1 MTQPALAASSASLL
15 IASCIAGGTSNG
27 ASLCFTMV
35 MNRMGISPLFDQ
47 LVSTGDL
54 LAQLA
59 VMLDGWAFA
68 EIVQLEHRPDLDLAV
83 PVVRI
88 GAAFD
93 PFDRV
98 GERAALQDP
107 IAGHQLLGLRE
118 RAVDHGALVTGF
130 AELAAVK
137 SYPRALGTRLE
148 SVAVQHHASL
158 DHLLVELRHGS
169 ERLLGWH
176 HAGFG
181 VLGRLNENHEPHS
194 SSPSSH
200 VSFQPEPLGHDK
212 RSELLGSIVTTNEA
226 SRYRHGRKNFFG
238 RTAEAKN
245 GSPGGASGKCRL
257 AQSS

>member
-1 MTQPALAASSASLL
+1 
-15 IASCIAGGTSNG
+15 
-27 ASLCFTMV
+27 
-35 MNRMGISPLFDQ
+35 
-47 LVSTGDL
+47 
-54 LAQLA
+54 
-59 VMLDGWAFA
+59 MLNGWAFA

-93 PFDRV
+93 PFDRL

-118 RAVDHGALVTGF
+118 WAVDHGALVTGF

-137 SYPRALGTRLE
+137 AHACTLGAGLE

-158 DHLLVELRHGS
+158 DHVLVELRHGS

-181 VLGRLNENHEPHS
+181 ALGRLNENYKPHS

-200 VSFQPEPLGHDK
+200 VSFEPEALWPRQAARIARLYCHD
-212 RSELLGSIVTTNEA
+212 E
-226 SRYRHGRKNFFG
+226 
-238 RTAEAKN
+238 
-245 GSPGGASGKCRL
+245 
-257 AQSS
+257 